1 MYHRSTKCLIFLF
14 YAWLGLIQTVQAQK
28 STARFLLW
36 QPSATS
42 NAMGGVGTALYG
54 NAFAAYHNPA
64 ALAFSPSLSLVGSFV
79 KPIPFLGDMVH
90 SFFSISHRTQ
100 AVGAFAISAN
110 VLWKGNQTRTLSFG
124 PDPIG
129 TLDEFDW
136 SGNISY
142 GLHLTNNFAIGGT
155 IKLLKIKI
163 NSTTYNIRGIFESEI
178 VNTNAV
184 MLDAG
189 VLFKNLIPEA
199 TLTPSG
205 LEVGRFIKKLADNR
219 KVAGL
224 SFGAALLNAG
234 RKVSFLEYPNAK
246 SDHLPTRIML
256 GLAYWPLHSEA
267 LGLML
272 ASDLEKLLHESST
285 FDYLH
290 LGGEAR
296 LLSLLC
302 FRAGYFLDTFGS
314 KNSYFTLG
322 GGIHTKY
329 FSLNL
334 ARYTRTILPSWHVE
348 GTLSV
353 ELR

>member
-1 MYHRSTKCLIFLF
+1 MIGRLIFFLCV
-14 YAWLGLIQTVQAQK
+14 WLGFAQIGQAQK

-42 NAMGGVGTALYG
+42 NAMGGVGTALDG

-64 ALAFSPSLSLVGSFV
+64 ALAFSPSVSIAGSFV
-79 KPIPFLGDMVH
+79 KPIPFFGDVAH
-90 SFFSISHRTQ
+90 SFFSISHRTR
-100 AVGAFAISAN
+100 AAGAFAISAN
-110 VLWKGNQTRTLSFG
+110 ILWKGNQARTFSS
-124 PDPIG
+124 PDPSG
-129 TLDEFDW
+129 TVDEFDW

-142 GLHLTNNFAIGGT
+142 GLHINNNFAIGGT
-155 IKLLKIKI
+155 IRLLKIKV
-163 NSTTYNIRGIFESEI
+163 NAKTYDFRGIFESEI
-178 VNTNAV
+178 VNTQAI

-199 TLTPSG
+199 TLTPTG
-205 LEVGRFIKKLADNR
+205 LEVGRFIKKLADDR
-219 KVAGL
+219 KDAGL
-224 SFGAALLNAG
+224 SVGAALLNAG
-234 RKVSFLEYPNAK
+234 PKVSFLEYSNAK
-246 SDHLPTRIML
+246 SDHPPTRIML
-256 GLAYWPLHSEA
+256 GLAYCPLHSEV

-290 LGGEAR
+290 LGSEAR

-302 FRAGYFLDTFGS
+302 LRVGYFLDTFGS
-314 KNSYFTLG
+314 KNSYFTIG

-329 FSLNL
+329 FSINL
-334 ARYTRTILPSWHVE
+334 ARYTRTILPNWHFD